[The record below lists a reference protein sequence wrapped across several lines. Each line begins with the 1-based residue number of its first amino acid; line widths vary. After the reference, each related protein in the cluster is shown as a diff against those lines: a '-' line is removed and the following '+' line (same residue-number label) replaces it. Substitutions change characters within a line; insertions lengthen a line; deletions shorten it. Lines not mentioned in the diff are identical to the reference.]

1 MIRTVGVLIVCLL
14 SLVAFAQQDWQSTS
28 VMQGSG
34 STYSPQVTEVGA
46 TSVASEATTTESYS
60 PAKTPGG
67 PRRTSISNDEDEGW
81 TPRTD
86 TEGTDLS
93 PIGDAVLPL
102 MLMAVAFCGVVYF
115 RRRKA
120 LSR

>member
-14 SLVAFAQQDWQSTS
+14 PLVAFAQQDWQSTS

-60 PAKTPGG
+60 PAKAPSG
-67 PRRTSISNDEDEGW
+67 PRRTLINGPESGQG
-81 TPRTD
+81 P
-86 TEGTDLS
+86 S
-93 PIGDAVLPL
+93 PLGDAVLPL
-102 MLMAVAFCGVVYF
+102 MLFAGAFLCMRVF
-115 RRRKA
+115 LKRKRA